1 MSSAITAPPPAGL
14 KKRRVLPGLGLSLGY
29 SITVLTL
36 LLFIPLAACFAKA
49 ATLTPSQFWAAAWSE
64 RAQSAYFV
72 TFFCSLIAAIIDSI
86 IGVILAWVL
95 VRYQFF
101 GKRFIDSLIDLPF
114 ALPTAVAGLVYA
126 NMYAEHGWFG
136 KWLVPWGIHVAFT
149 KLGIIL
155 VLVFVG
161 LPFVV
166 RTVQPLLETLDDDL
180 EDAAE
185 LLGATRWQTLS
196 MVIFPAI
203 QPALL
208 TGFALTFAR
217 AIGEFGSVIF
227 ISGNL
232 QYKTEIAPYL
242 IVSRLEEYAYAE
254 ATAVAVVLIVISLIL
269 LVIINGLERWNR
281 RYD

>member
-1 MSSAITAPPPAGL
+1 MSSSAAKTTAL
-14 KKRRVLPGLGLSLGY
+14 RKRRVLPGLGLSLGY
-29 SITVLTL
+29 SLTVLTL
-36 LLFIPLAACFAKA
+36 LLIIPLAACFTKA

-64 RAQSAYFV
+64 RAQAAYFV
-72 TFFCSLIAAIIDSI
+72 TFFCSFVAAIIDTFL
-86 IGVILAWVL
+86 GLILAWVL
-95 VRYQFF
+95 VRYDFY

-114 ALPTAVAGLVYA
+114 ALPTAVAGLIYA
-126 NMYAEHGWFG
+126 NLYTKNGWFG
-136 KWLVPWGIHVAFT
+136 QWLVPWGIEVSFT
-149 KLGIIL
+149 RLGIIV

-166 RTVQPLLETLDDDL
+166 RTVQPLLETLDNDL
-180 EDAAE
+180 EDASE

-217 AIGEFGSVIF
+217 AIGEFGSVVF
-227 ISGNL
+227 ISGNK
-232 QYKTEIAPYL
+232 QYKTEIAPFL

-269 LVIINGLERWNR
+269 LLIINGLERWNR

>member
-1 MSSAITAPPPAGL
+1 MSSAISSPPSGSL

>member
-1 MSSAITAPPPAGL
+1 MSSATLSPPTGSL

-136 KWLVPWGIHVAFT
+136 QWLVPWGIHVAFT